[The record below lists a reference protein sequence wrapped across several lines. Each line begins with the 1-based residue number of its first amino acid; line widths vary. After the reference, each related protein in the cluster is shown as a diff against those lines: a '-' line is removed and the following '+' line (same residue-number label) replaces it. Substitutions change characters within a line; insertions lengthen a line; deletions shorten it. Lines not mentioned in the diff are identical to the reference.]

1 MLVPMFPALED
12 ADATKN
18 ILFHGGTKTTRWRR
32 RRRGSVTDARCLRT
46 LCLDCFCRPPLSV
59 TTSTSDDN
67 EGDGEGQLT
76 TINEQTERSI
86 KGEEGCCIAIEEEAS
101 DNDDNGVGRR

>member
-1 MLVPMFPALED
+1 
-12 ADATKN
+12 
-18 ILFHGGTKTTRWRR
+18 
-32 RRRGSVTDARCLRT
+32 
-46 LCLDCFCRPPLSV
+46 V

-67 EGDGEGQLT
+67 EGVGEGQLT

-101 DNDDNGVGRR
+101 DNDDNGAGRR

>member
-1 MLVPMFPALED
+1 MEEE
-12 ADATKN
+12 
-18 ILFHGGTKTTRWRR
+18 
-32 RRRGSVTDARCLRT
+32 RRGSVTDARCLRT

-67 EGDGEGQLT
+67 EGVGEGQLT

-101 DNDDNGVGRR
+101 DNDDNGAGRR